1 MDIGYEGVM
10 SAPLPQENPP
20 ITQVLELP
28 PAAWSHCR
36 SNRPHVTP
44 APGSNHH
51 DKAERWLGQ
60 PSIIDKIAVQ
70 HV

>member
-28 PAAWSHCR
+28 PAAWSTAAPIARTSHQ
-36 SNRPHVTP
+36 PP
-44 APGSNHH
+44 AQITMTKPSVG
-51 DKAERWLGQ
+51 LGN
-60 PSIIDKIAVQ
+60 PASLTK
-70 HV
+70 